1 MKSDL
6 GESNIGSQS
15 RVRGETRTVPA
26 KTGNRDLVKTMWF
39 LIKGTFYCTATLV
52 ALSFLAAPPAE
63 EKDGAGFDLG
73 AAITAVSGAYD
84 YVTSLC
90 VEKPEVCEKGAQ
102 TFQAL
107 GQRAREGA
115 LVAYQLLDKQ
125 FTDDGT
131 TAVAEDGAQPKTG
144 VVEIVKPAVE
154 TPQLANIE
162 TEAPIVTGTV
172 TPTERPK
179 HLPTPYQPP
188 KP

>member
-1 MKSDL
+1 
-6 GESNIGSQS
+6 
-15 RVRGETRTVPA
+15 
-26 KTGNRDLVKTMWF
+26 MWF

-63 EKDGAGFDLG
+63 ERDGAGFDMG
-73 AAITAVSGAYD
+73 AAVAAASGAYE

-90 VEKPEVCEKGAQ
+90 VEKPEVCEKGAE

-125 FTDDGT
+125 FTDEGT
-131 TAVAEDGAQPKTG
+131 TAVADEAAAPKRGA
-144 VVEIVKPAVE
+144 VEIILPEAE
-154 TPQLANIE
+154 TPQFAIIE
-162 TEAPIVTGTV
+162 AEAPVITGTV
-172 TPTERPK
+172 TPTARPK
-179 HLPTPYQPP
+179 HLPQPYQPP